1 MGRIQLIGELGVA
14 QSIQSMRY
22 LRGFLYWLMTD
33 SWLAWVVGTAF
44 SRRAFDRHGRL
55 SVPLD
60 ASPYLVSGLIFG
72 AYEYSER
79 YLIRK
84 WLPKNCNVVELGAS
98 IGVISREILH
108 RIDAHERLIAVEAV
122 PSLVELARANIGRRH
137 ASSRWR
143 ILPAAIAYEAREVAF
158 HTGEEHVAGRI
169 APAGHIE
176 GKTCLKVQAKTLSDI
191 LSEFALT
198 DYSLIMDIEGAEHEV
213 IAHDRKALSGCQC
226 LITELHGSQEDK
238 NVFCRVVAELGMTMV
253 ERKHSVV
260 VFLRQ

>member
-1 MGRIQLIGELGVA
+1 MRRSPLIDEFETTQPIGIM
-14 QSIQSMRY
+14 SH

-33 SWLAWVVGTAF
+33 SWFAWVVGTTF
-44 SRRAFDRHGRL
+44 FRHPFDRHGRL

-60 ASPYLVSGLIFG
+60 ASPHLVSGLIFE

-84 WLPKNCNVVELGAS
+84 WLPKNYNVVELGAS

-108 RIDAHERLIAVEAV
+108 RIDANERLIAVEAV
-122 PSLVELARANIGRRH
+122 PSLVDLARANIGRRH
-137 ASSRWR
+137 APSRWR
-143 ILPAAIAYEAREVAF
+143 ILPAALAYNTREVAF
-158 HTGEEHVAGRI
+158 HTGEEHIAGKI

-226 LITELHGSQEDK
+226 LITELHGSQTDK
-238 NVFCRVVAELGMTMV
+238 DIFCRVVTELGMTLV